1 MLCTHIYGSN
11 LQFVLRRVRP
21 MSTQLQILVIDRIAQ
36 TVRNTIQ
43 TLMFEGVSRDDVNY
57 HMIVYSKRAPSQ
69 ELGKA
74 ESGNS

>member
-1 MLCTHIYGSN
+1 
-11 LQFVLRRVRP
+11 